1 MGEEDICILHQ
12 KMNTTMTLAV
22 AIVIAA
28 VTFASPVPSWTE
40 DGTAED
46 SAIGAAFSAEE
57 MTQLTAAHSHH
68 HHRRRKHKYHGD
80 AIASRFPIER
90 DVSDRLGEEKEMKDK
105 EARRKGKCCCKHK
118 CHKGWHMKLL
128 CDQCPLGSH
137 IVYKSIHDPLSE
149 GHESKHL
156 QALDAWNQPCISG
169 HRCS

>member
-46 SAIGAAFSAEE
+46 SDIGAAFSAEE
-57 MTQLTAAHSHH
+57 MTQLTATHSHH

-90 DVSDRLGEEKEMKDK
+90 DGS
-105 EARRKGKCCCKHK
+105 ARGRKG
-118 CHKGWHMKLL
+118 
-128 CDQCPLGSH
+128 DERQGSTTEREM
-137 IVYKSIHDPLSE
+137 L
-149 GHESKHL
+149 L
-156 QALDAWNQPCISG
+156 QAQVSQGLA
-169 HRCS
+169 HE

>member
-46 SAIGAAFSAEE
+46 SDIGAAFSAEE
-57 MTQLTAAHSHH
+57 MTQLTATHSHH
-68 HHRRRKHKYHGD
+68 HHRRR
-80 AIASRFPIER
+80 
-90 DVSDRLGEEKEMKDK
+90 
-105 EARRKGKCCCKHK
+105 KHK

-149 GHESKHL
+149 GHEAKHL